1 MNRRPGQPIR
11 VGSPHPVGS
20 SPGHSSR
27 DEPLAH
33 QGVVLKRRRQRLRV
47 GKMLRRASRQLG
59 QHLDRPIQVGR
70 HPRGPLPVQQ
80 QVGVRVAPDG
90 HQPVARH
97 LGECLGAQRCGAVG
111 PPFPGQHRLGCHVHR
126 RRKLELVED
135 ANDVLGEVG
144 GAVVKRQR
152 HGGIRA
158 GTFGRKLVERLV
170 QAQHPGGVSQP
181 GHLISKPI
189 EWQVHLRGAFAANPV
204 VGQHHQPGGRQH
216 RIGDPG
222 EALQAAEQHPRG
234 PVCGQRRSR
243 RCPPRR
249 FEPTR
254 PAGSRRWSAW
264 TARLR

>member
-1 MNRRPGQPIR
+1 MWHPMVTNRWPDTSVSASALSGAAPSGHRSP
-11 VGSPHPVGS
+11 VSTGS
-20 SPGHSSR
+20 
-27 DEPLAH
+27 
-33 QGVVLKRRRQRLRV
+33 
-47 GKMLRRASRQLG
+47 
-59 QHLDRPIQVGR
+59 
-70 HPRGPLPVQQ
+70 
-80 QVGVRVAPDG
+80 VATYT
-90 HQPVARH
+90 VA
-97 LGECLGAQRCGAVG
+97 
-111 PPFPGQHRLGCHVHR
+111 
-126 RRKLELVED
+126 D

-222 EALQAAEQHPRG
+222 EALQAAPSSTREGLFAASGDQG
-234 PVCGQRRSR
+234 AL
-243 RCPPRR
+243 
-249 FEPTR
+249 PT
-254 PAGSRRWSAW
+254 SSV
-264 TARLR
+264 